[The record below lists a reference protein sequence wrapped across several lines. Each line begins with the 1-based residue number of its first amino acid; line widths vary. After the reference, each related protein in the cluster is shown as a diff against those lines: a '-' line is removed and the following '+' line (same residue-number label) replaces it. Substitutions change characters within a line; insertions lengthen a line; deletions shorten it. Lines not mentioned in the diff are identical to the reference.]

1 MYEVYTTCI
10 PDDACELTHGP
21 STHPQILS
29 QTLEQLQMNISSSM
43 VVGART
49 WRKICQTT
57 LVSYGISEACAVPLL
72 MIGRLGDGVHQVK
85 VAQAAGMES
94 PSLVRLLDQ
103 LCSSGYVCRT
113 EDIHDRRAKALSLT
127 ARGRELVQAVEQQ
140 LVRLR
145 REVLATID
153 PDDLEAALRV
163 LRAFE
168 GFLNGF
174 FTGMPPARDW
184 FYGVRTFAAS
194 MIALYIAMLMQMPRP
209 YWAMAT
215 VYIVSSPFVGPTSSK
230 ALYRAVGTFMGAAA
244 AVFFVP
250 MFVQTPYVLVVVIAL
265 WTGILLFLSLHL
277 RTANSYA
284 LMLAGYTLPLIAL
297 PVVDNPLAV
306 WDVAEARTEEIFL
319 GIAVAAVVGAMFWPR
334 RLAPVFD
341 DSVSKWFAD
350 AQVYSQRFLSRNV
363 QPEEISTLR
372 GGMVATFNTLELM
385 IGQLPHEGSR
395 PQTVRNTKELRGR
408 MIHLLPVI
416 DALDDAVY
424 ALEHR
429 APELLERFTPLLTA
443 ANEWLASTQKDAPL
457 ERWRVLRDQ
466 IEALQPD
473 ADALDD
479 RHQLLFSNALYRLGE
494 WVDLW
499 QDCRSLQAAIQC
511 ESQDSW
517 RAVYRHW
524 RLGRLTPFLDRG
536 LMFYSAFSTV
546 TAIIVASV
554 LWILLG
560 WTDGGSAV
568 ILAAVACSFFASMDD
583 PAPQIYRFF
592 FWTAMSVLFASLYLF
607 LVLPNLHDFPM
618 LVLAFSVPFICI
630 GTLTV
635 QPRFYLGMLLT
646 LVNTSSFISI
656 QGAYDADFLAF
667 ANSNLAGPVGLL
679 FAFVWTLI
687 ARPFGAELA
696 AKRLTRFS
704 WRDID
709 TGIALREVR
718 VALNLL
724 DLLAY
729 SPRILGVPRVL
740 LNQVVEG
747 VGGYFKACLKA
758 GERLPAPSGL
768 LMTLDR
774 TRRALNG
781 QGLQGEDETRLHL
794 LHALS
799 GLRLA
804 LLPGVEFLGGT
815 EMEAPLPDGAPL

>member
-1 MYEVYTTCI
+1 
-10 PDDACELTHGP
+10 
-21 STHPQILS
+21 
-29 QTLEQLQMNISSSM
+29 
-43 VVGART
+43 
-49 WRKICQTT
+49 
-57 LVSYGISEACAVPLL
+57 
-72 MIGRLGDGVHQVK
+72 
-85 VAQAAGMES
+85 
-94 PSLVRLLDQ
+94 
-103 LCSSGYVCRT
+103 
-113 EDIHDRRAKALSLT
+113 
-127 ARGRELVQAVEQQ
+127 
-140 LVRLR
+140 
-145 REVLATID
+145 
-153 PDDLEAALRV
+153 
-163 LRAFE
+163 
-168 GFLNGF
+168 
-174 FTGMPPARDW
+174 MPPARDW

-194 MIALYIAMLMQMPRP
+194 MIALYIALLMQMPRP

-215 VYIVSSPFVGPTSSK
+215 VYIVSNPFLGPTTSK
-230 ALYRAVGTFMGAAA
+230 ALYRAVGTFIGAAA
-244 AVFFVP
+244 AVLFVP
-250 MFVQTPYVLVVVIAL
+250 MFVQSPYVLVVVIAL
-265 WTGILLFLSLHL
+265 WTGTLLFLSLHL
-277 RTANSYA
+277 RTANNYA

-297 PVVDNPLAV
+297 PVVNNPLAV

-334 RLAPVFD
+334 RLAPVFN
-341 DSVSKWFAD
+341 DSVGKWFAD
-350 AQVYSQRFLSRNV
+350 ASTYSLRFLSRNV
-363 QPEEISTLR
+363 EPEEVSALR
-372 GGMVATFNTLELM
+372 ASMVATFNSLELM

-416 DALDDAVY
+416 DALDDALY
-424 ALEHR
+424 ALER
-429 APELLERFTPLLTA
+429 RTPELVDKFAPLLA
-443 ANEWLASTQKDAPL
+443 ATTEWLEHKDDDL
-457 ERWRVLRDQ
+457 ERWQALKDQ
-466 IEALQPD
+466 LEALQP
-473 ADALDD
+473 APEALDD
-479 RHQLLFSNALYRLGE
+479 RKQLLFSNAIYRLGE
-494 WVDLW
+494 WIDLW
-499 QDCRSLQAAIQC
+499 QDCRSLQHAIQC

-536 LMFYSAFSTV
+536 LMFYSAASTV

-592 FWTAMSVLFASLYLF
+592 FWTAMSVVFASLYLF

-618 LVLAFSVPFICI
+618 LVLAFAVPFIVV

-635 QPRFYLGMLLT
+635 KPQFYLGMLLT

-656 QGAYDADFLAF
+656 QGAYDADFLSF
-667 ANSNLAGPVGLL
+667 ANSNLAGPMGLL
-679 FAFVWTLI
+679 FAFIWTLV

-704 WRDID
+704 WRDIVSLAEPATLSEHRLLGIRMLD
-709 TGIALREVR
+709 RLMQHLPRLAMTGQDSGVALREVR

-729 SPRILGVPRVL
+729 TPRILGLPQVL
-740 LNQVVEG
+740 LRQVVAE
-747 VGGYFKACLKA
+747 VGEYFKACLKA
-758 GERLPAPSGL
+758 GERLPAPSPL

-774 TRRALNG
+774 TRRALSG
-781 QGLQGEDETRLHL
+781 AGDDETRRHL

-804 LLPGVEFLGGT
+804 LLPGVEFVGT
-815 EMEAPLPDGAPL
+815 AEPEEPLPHGIDGAPL

>member
-1 MYEVYTTCI
+1 
-10 PDDACELTHGP
+10 
-21 STHPQILS
+21 
-29 QTLEQLQMNISSSM
+29 
-43 VVGART
+43 
-49 WRKICQTT
+49 
-57 LVSYGISEACAVPLL
+57 
-72 MIGRLGDGVHQVK
+72 
-85 VAQAAGMES
+85 
-94 PSLVRLLDQ
+94 
-103 LCSSGYVCRT
+103 
-113 EDIHDRRAKALSLT
+113 
-127 ARGRELVQAVEQQ
+127 
-140 LVRLR
+140 
-145 REVLATID
+145 
-153 PDDLEAALRV
+153 
-163 LRAFE
+163 
-168 GFLNGF
+168 
-174 FTGMPPARDW
+174 MPPARDW

-230 ALYRAVGTFMGAAA
+230 ALYRAIGTFLGAMA

-250 MFVQTPYVLVVVIAL
+250 MFVQSPYVLVVVIAL
-265 WTGILLFLSLHL
+265 WTGTLLFLSLHL

-319 GIAVAAVVGAMFWPR
+319 GIAVAAVMGAMFWPR
-334 RLAPVFD
+334 RLAPVFN
-341 DSVSKWFAD
+341 DSVSKWFTD
-350 AQVYSQRFLSRNV
+350 ASTYSLRFLSRNV
-363 QPEEISTLR
+363 QPDEVSALR
-372 GGMVATFNTLELM
+372 SSMVTNFNSLELM
-385 IGQLPHEGSR
+385 IGQLPHEGAR

-416 DALDDAVY
+416 DALDDALY
-424 ALEHR
+424 ALER
-429 APELLERFTPLLTA
+429 RTPELVARFAPLLA
-443 ANEWLASTQKDAPL
+443 ATTEWLDHKDADL
-457 ERWRVLRDQ
+457 NRWRALKHQ
-466 IEALQPD
+466 LEALQPS
-473 ADALDD
+473 ADELED
-479 RHQLLFSNALYRLGE
+479 RKQLLFSNAIYRLGE
-494 WVDLW
+494 WIDLW
-499 QDCRSLQAAIQC
+499 QDCRSLQYAIQC

-524 RLGRLTPFLDRG
+524 RLGRLSPFLDRG
-536 LMFYSAFSTV
+536 LMLYSAASTV

-592 FWTAMSVLFASLYLF
+592 FWTAMSVVFASLYLF

-618 LVLAFSVPFICI
+618 LVLAFAVPFICI

-635 QPRFYLGMLLT
+635 KPQFYLGMLLT

-656 QGAYDADFLAF
+656 QGAYDADFLSF

-704 WRDID
+704 WRDIVSLTEPATLSEHRHLGVQMLDRLMQHLPRLAIIGQD

-729 SPRILGVPRVL
+729 TPRVTGVPQTL
-740 LNQVVEG
+740 LHQVVAE
-747 VGGYFKACLKA
+747 VGEYFKACLKA
-758 GERLPAPSGL
+758 GERLPAPSAL

-774 TRRALNG
+774 TRRALNT
-781 QGLQGEDETRLHL
+781 ECDDVARLHL

-804 LLPGVEFLGGT
+804 LLPGVEFIGGT

>member
-1 MYEVYTTCI
+1 MSGFWT
-10 PDDACELTHGP
+10 
-21 STHPQILS
+21 
-29 QTLEQLQMNISSSM
+29 
-43 VVGART
+43 
-49 WRKICQTT
+49 
-57 LVSYGISEACAVPLL
+57 
-72 MIGRLGDGVHQVK
+72 GV
-85 VAQAAGMES
+85 
-94 PSLVRLLDQ
+94 
-103 LCSSGYVCRT
+103 
-113 EDIHDRRAKALSLT
+113 
-127 ARGRELVQAVEQQ
+127 
-140 LVRLR
+140 
-145 REVLATID
+145 
-153 PDDLEAALRV
+153 
-163 LRAFE
+163 
-168 GFLNGF
+168 
-174 FTGMPPARDW
+174 PPARDW

-250 MFVQTPYVLVVVIAL
+250 MFVQSPWVLVVIIAL
-265 WTGILLFLSLHL
+265 WTGTLLFLSLHL

-297 PVVDNPLAV
+297 PVLDNPLAV
-306 WDVAEARTEEIFL
+306 WDIAEARTEEIFL

-334 RLAPVFD
+334 RLAPVFN
-341 DSVSKWFAD
+341 DSVNKWFTD
-350 AQVYSQRFLSRNV
+350 ASTYSLRFLTREV
-363 QPEEISTLR
+363 KPEEVSALR
-372 GGMVATFNTLELM
+372 SAMVTTFNSLELM
-385 IGQLPHEGSR
+385 IGQLPHEGAR

-416 DALDDAVY
+416 DALDDALY
-424 ALEHR
+424 ALER
-429 APELLERFTPLLTA
+429 RTPELVDKFAPLLTA
-443 ANEWLASTQKDAPL
+443 TTEWLNYKDADL
-457 ERWRVLRDQ
+457 NRWQALKDQ
-466 IEALQPD
+466 LEALQPS
-473 ADALDD
+473 AEALDD
-479 RHQLLFSNALYRLGE
+479 RKQLLFSNALYRLGE
-494 WVDLW
+494 WIDLW
-499 QDCRSLQAAIQC
+499 QDCRSLQYAIQC
-511 ESQDSW
+511 ESQDNW

-536 LMFYSAFSTV
+536 LMLYSALSTV
-546 TAIIVASV
+546 SAIIVASV

-583 PAPQIYRFF
+583 PAPQIFRFF

-618 LVLAFSVPFICI
+618 LVLAFAVPFICI

-635 QPRFYLGMLLT
+635 KPQFYLGMLLT

-656 QGAYDADFLAF
+656 QGAYDADFLSF
-667 ANSNLAGPVGLL
+667 SNSNLAGPIGLL

-704 WRDID
+704 WRDIVSLTEPATLSEHRKLGVQMLDRLMQHLPRLGLIGQD
-709 TGIALREVR
+709 TGVALREVR

-729 SPRILGVPRVL
+729 TPRVLGVPQVL
-740 LNQVVEG
+740 LHQVVAE
-747 VGGYFKACLKA
+747 VGEYFKACLKA
-758 GERLPAPSGL
+758 GERLPAPSPL

-774 TRRALNG
+774 TRRALNT
-781 QGLQGEDETRLHL
+781 ECDDEARLHL

-804 LLPGVEFLGGT
+804 LLPGVEFVGT
-815 EMEAPLPDGAPL
+815 GALEEPLPHGIDGAPL

>member
-1 MYEVYTTCI
+1 M
-10 PDDACELTHGP
+10 
-21 STHPQILS
+21 
-29 QTLEQLQMNISSSM
+29 
-43 VVGART
+43 
-49 WRKICQTT
+49 
-57 LVSYGISEACAVPLL
+57 
-72 MIGRLGDGVHQVK
+72 
-85 VAQAAGMES
+85 
-94 PSLVRLLDQ
+94 
-103 LCSSGYVCRT
+103 
-113 EDIHDRRAKALSLT
+113 
-127 ARGRELVQAVEQQ
+127 
-140 LVRLR
+140 
-145 REVLATID
+145 
-153 PDDLEAALRV
+153 
-163 LRAFE
+163 
-168 GFLNGF
+168 NGF
-174 FTGMPPARDW
+174 FAGMPPARDW

-194 MIALYIAMLMQMPRP
+194 MIALYIALLMQMPRP

-215 VYIVSSPFVGPTSSK
+215 VYIVSNPFLGPTTSK
-230 ALYRAVGTFMGAAA
+230 ALYRAIGTFIGAAA
-244 AVFFVP
+244 AVLFVP
-250 MFVQTPYVLVVVIAL
+250 MFVQSPYVLVLVIAL
-265 WTGILLFLSLHL
+265 WTGTLLFLSLHL
-277 RTANSYA
+277 RTANNYA

-334 RLAPVFD
+334 RLAPVFN

-350 AQVYSQRFLSRNV
+350 ASTYSLRFLDRNV
-363 QPEEISTLR
+363 QPEEVSALR
-372 GGMVATFNTLELM
+372 ASMVTTFNSLELM

-416 DALDDAVY
+416 DALDDALY
-424 ALEHR
+424 ALER
-429 APELLERFTPLLTA
+429 RTPELVDKFAPLLGA
-443 ANEWLASTQKDAPL
+443 ATEWLQHKDADID
-457 ERWRVLRDQ
+457 RWQALKDQ
-466 IEALQPD
+466 LEALQPSPE
-473 ADALDD
+473 ALDD
-479 RHQLLFSNALYRLGE
+479 RKQLLFSNAIYRLGE
-494 WVDLW
+494 WIDLW
-499 QDCRSLQAAIQC
+499 QDCRSLQIAIQC
-511 ESQDSW
+511 ENQDSW

-536 LMFYSAFSTV
+536 LMLYSAASTV

-560 WTDGGSAV
+560 WTDGGAAV
-568 ILAAVACSFFASMDD
+568 ILAAVSCSFFASMDD

-618 LVLAFSVPFICI
+618 LVLAFSVPFIVI

-635 QPRFYLGMLLT
+635 KPQFYLGMLLT

-656 QGAYDADFLAF
+656 QGAYDADFLSF
-667 ANSNLAGPVGLL
+667 ANSNLAGPIGLL

-704 WRDID
+704 WRDIVSLTEPATLAEHRQLGVQVLDRLMQHLPRLAMTGQD

-718 VALNLL
+718 VALNML

-729 SPRILGVPRVL
+729 TPRVQGTANVL
-740 LNQVVEG
+740 LRQVVAE
-747 VGGYFKACLKA
+747 VGEYFKACLKA
-758 GERLPAPSGL
+758 GERLPAPSPL
-768 LMTLDR
+768 LMTMDR
-774 TRRALNG
+774 TRRALAG
-781 QGLQGEDETRLHL
+781 AGDDETRRHL

-804 LLPGVEFLGGT
+804 LLPGVEFVGSAEL
-815 EMEAPLPDGAPL
+815 EEPLPHGIDGAPL

>member
-1 MYEVYTTCI
+1 
-10 PDDACELTHGP
+10 
-21 STHPQILS
+21 
-29 QTLEQLQMNISSSM
+29 
-43 VVGART
+43 
-49 WRKICQTT
+49 
-57 LVSYGISEACAVPLL
+57 
-72 MIGRLGDGVHQVK
+72 
-85 VAQAAGMES
+85 
-94 PSLVRLLDQ
+94 
-103 LCSSGYVCRT
+103 
-113 EDIHDRRAKALSLT
+113 
-127 ARGRELVQAVEQQ
+127 
-140 LVRLR
+140 
-145 REVLATID
+145 
-153 PDDLEAALRV
+153 
-163 LRAFE
+163 
-168 GFLNGF
+168 
-174 FTGMPPARDW
+174 MPPARDW

-194 MIALYIAMLMQMPRP
+194 MIALYIALLMQMPRP

-230 ALYRAVGTFMGAAA
+230 ALYRAVGTFLGAAA
-244 AVFFVP
+244 AVLFVP
-250 MFVQTPYVLVVVIAL
+250 MFVQSPYVLVLVIAL
-265 WTGILLFLSLHL
+265 WTGILLFLSMHL
-277 RTANSYA
+277 RTANNYA

-297 PVVDNPLAV
+297 PVVNNPLAV

-334 RLAPVFD
+334 RLAPVFN

-350 AQVYSQRFLSRNV
+350 ASNYSTRFLARNV
-363 QPEEISTLR
+363 QPEEVSALR
-372 GGMVATFNTLELM
+372 ASMVATFNTLELM
-385 IGQLPHEGSR
+385 IGQLPHEGAR

-416 DALDDAVY
+416 DALDDALY
-424 ALEHR
+424 ALER
-429 APELLERFTPLLTA
+429 RTPELVDKFAPLLA
-443 ANEWLASTQKDAPL
+443 AATEWLDHKNADP
-457 ERWRVLRDQ
+457 ERWQALKDQ
-466 IEALQPD
+466 LEALQPSTEV
-473 ADALDD
+473 LDD
-479 RHQLLFSNALYRLGE
+479 RKQLLFSNALYRLGE

-499 QDCRSLQAAIQC
+499 QDCRSLQHAIQC

-536 LMFYSAFSTV
+536 LMLYSAASTV
-546 TAIIVASV
+546 AAIIVASV

-592 FWTAMSVLFASLYLF
+592 FWTAMSVVFASLYLF

-618 LVLAFSVPFICI
+618 LVLAFAVPFICI

-635 QPRFYLGMLLT
+635 KPQFYLGMLLT

-656 QGAYDADFLAF
+656 QGAYDADFLSF

-696 AKRLTRFS
+696 AKRLTRFA
-704 WRDID
+704 WRDIVSLTEPATLADHRRLGVQVLDRLMQHLPRLAVTGQD

-729 SPRILGVPRVL
+729 TPRAHGVPQAL
-740 LNQVVEG
+740 LRQVVAE
-747 VGGYFKACLKA
+747 VGEYFKACLKA
-758 GERLPAPSGL
+758 GERLPAPSPL

-774 TRRALNG
+774 TRRALG
-781 QGLQGEDETRLHL
+781 GAGDEETRLHL

-804 LLPGVEFLGGT
+804 LLPGVEFVGSA
-815 EMEAPLPDGAPL
+815 EPEEPLPHGIDGAPL

>member
-1 MYEVYTTCI
+1 MSGFWT
-10 PDDACELTHGP
+10 
-21 STHPQILS
+21 
-29 QTLEQLQMNISSSM
+29 
-43 VVGART
+43 
-49 WRKICQTT
+49 
-57 LVSYGISEACAVPLL
+57 
-72 MIGRLGDGVHQVK
+72 GV
-85 VAQAAGMES
+85 
-94 PSLVRLLDQ
+94 
-103 LCSSGYVCRT
+103 
-113 EDIHDRRAKALSLT
+113 
-127 ARGRELVQAVEQQ
+127 
-140 LVRLR
+140 
-145 REVLATID
+145 
-153 PDDLEAALRV
+153 
-163 LRAFE
+163 
-168 GFLNGF
+168 
-174 FTGMPPARDW
+174 PPARDW

-250 MFVQTPYVLVVVIAL
+250 MFVQSPWVLVVIIAL
-265 WTGILLFLSLHL
+265 WTGTLLFLSLHL

-297 PVVDNPLAV
+297 PVLDNPLAV
-306 WDVAEARTEEIFL
+306 WDIAEARTEEIFL

-334 RLAPVFD
+334 RLAPVFN
-341 DSVSKWFAD
+341 DSVNKWFTD
-350 AQVYSQRFLSRNV
+350 ASTYSLRFLTREV
-363 QPEEISTLR
+363 KPEEVSALR
-372 GGMVATFNTLELM
+372 SAMVTTFNSLELM
-385 IGQLPHEGSR
+385 IGQLPHEGAR

-416 DALDDAVY
+416 DALDDALY
-424 ALEHR
+424 ALER
-429 APELLERFTPLLTA
+429 RTPELVDKFAPLLTA
-443 ANEWLASTQKDAPL
+443 TTEWLEHKDADL
-457 ERWRVLRDQ
+457 ERWQALKDQ
-466 IEALQPD
+466 IDALQPS
-473 ADALDD
+473 AEALDD
-479 RHQLLFSNALYRLGE
+479 RKQLLFSNALYRLGE
-494 WVDLW
+494 WIDLW
-499 QDCRSLQAAIQC
+499 QDCRSLQYAIQC

-536 LMFYSAFSTV
+536 LMLYSALSTV
-546 TAIIVASV
+546 SAIIVASV

-583 PAPQIYRFF
+583 PAPQIFRFF

-618 LVLAFSVPFICI
+618 LVLAFAVPFICI

-635 QPRFYLGMLLT
+635 KPQFYLGMLLT

-656 QGAYDADFLAF
+656 QGAYDADFLSF
-667 ANSNLAGPVGLL
+667 SNSNLAGPIGLL

-704 WRDID
+704 WRDIVSLTEPATLSEHRKLGVQMLDRLMQHLPRLGLIGQD
-709 TGIALREVR
+709 TGVALREVR

-729 SPRILGVPRVL
+729 TPRVLGVPQVL
-740 LNQVVEG
+740 LHQVVAE
-747 VGGYFKACLKA
+747 VGEYFKACLKA
-758 GERLPAPSGL
+758 GERLPAPSPL

-774 TRRALNG
+774 TRRALNS
-781 QGLQGEDETRLHL
+781 ECDDEARLHL

-804 LLPGVEFLGGT
+804 LLPGVEFVGT
-815 EMEAPLPDGAPL
+815 GALEEPLPHGIDGAPL

>member
-1 MYEVYTTCI
+1 M
-10 PDDACELTHGP
+10 
-21 STHPQILS
+21 
-29 QTLEQLQMNISSSM
+29 
-43 VVGART
+43 
-49 WRKICQTT
+49 
-57 LVSYGISEACAVPLL
+57 
-72 MIGRLGDGVHQVK
+72 
-85 VAQAAGMES
+85 
-94 PSLVRLLDQ
+94 
-103 LCSSGYVCRT
+103 
-113 EDIHDRRAKALSLT
+113 
-127 ARGRELVQAVEQQ
+127 
-140 LVRLR
+140 
-145 REVLATID
+145 
-153 PDDLEAALRV
+153 
-163 LRAFE
+163 
-168 GFLNGF
+168 NGF
-174 FTGMPPARDW
+174 FSGFPPARDW

-194 MIALYIAMLMQMPRP
+194 MIALYIALLMQMPRP

-230 ALYRAVGTFMGAAA
+230 ALYRAVGTFLGAAA
-244 AVFFVP
+244 AVLFEP
-250 MFVQTPYVLVVVIAL
+250 MFVQSPYVLVVVIAL
-265 WTGILLFLSLHL
+265 WTGTLLFLSMHL
-277 RTANSYA
+277 RTANNYA

-297 PVVDNPLAV
+297 PVVNNPLAV

-334 RLAPVFD
+334 RLAPVFN

-350 AQVYSQRFLSRNV
+350 ASIYSARFLDRNV
-363 QPEEISTLR
+363 QPEEVSALR
-372 GGMVATFNTLELM
+372 SSMVATFNTLELM
-385 IGQLPHEGSR
+385 IGQLPHEGAR

-416 DALDDAVY
+416 DALDDALY
-424 ALEHR
+424 ALER
-429 APELLERFTPLLTA
+429 RTPELVDKFSPLLA
-443 ANEWLASTQKDAPL
+443 AATEWLEHQDADI
-457 ERWRVLRDQ
+457 ERWQALKDQ
-466 IEALQPD
+466 LEALQPSPEV
-473 ADALDD
+473 LDD
-479 RHQLLFSNALYRLGE
+479 RKQLLFSNAIYRLGE

-499 QDCRSLQAAIQC
+499 QDCRSLQHAIEC

-524 RLGRLTPFLDRG
+524 RLGRLTPFLDHG
-536 LMFYSAFSTV
+536 LMLYSAASTV
-546 TAIIVASV
+546 VAIIVASV

-560 WTDGGSAV
+560 WTDGGAAV

-592 FWTAMSVLFASLYLF
+592 FWTAMSVVFASLYLF

-618 LVLAFSVPFICI
+618 LVLAFAVPFICI

-635 QPRFYLGMLLT
+635 KPQFYLGMLLT

-656 QGAYDADFLAF
+656 QGAYDADFLSF

-696 AKRLTRFS
+696 AKRLTRFA
-704 WRDID
+704 WRDIVSLTEPATLADHRRLGVQVLDRLMQHLPRLAVTGQD

-729 SPRILGVPRVL
+729 TPRVQGAPQAL
-740 LNQVVEG
+740 LHQVVAE
-747 VGGYFKACLKA
+747 VGEYFTACLKA
-758 GERLPAPSGL
+758 GERLPAPSPL

-774 TRRALNG
+774 TRRALASAP
-781 QGLQGEDETRLHL
+781 DEQTRLHL

-804 LLPGVEFLGGT
+804 LLPGVEFVGSA
-815 EMEAPLPDGAPL
+815 ESEEPLPHGIDGAPL

>member
-1 MYEVYTTCI
+1 
-10 PDDACELTHGP
+10 
-21 STHPQILS
+21 
-29 QTLEQLQMNISSSM
+29 
-43 VVGART
+43 
-49 WRKICQTT
+49 
-57 LVSYGISEACAVPLL
+57 
-72 MIGRLGDGVHQVK
+72 
-85 VAQAAGMES
+85 
-94 PSLVRLLDQ
+94 
-103 LCSSGYVCRT
+103 
-113 EDIHDRRAKALSLT
+113 
-127 ARGRELVQAVEQQ
+127 
-140 LVRLR
+140 
-145 REVLATID
+145 
-153 PDDLEAALRV
+153 
-163 LRAFE
+163 
-168 GFLNGF
+168 
-174 FTGMPPARDW
+174 MPPARDW

-194 MIALYIAMLMQMPRP
+194 MIALYIALLMQMPRP

-215 VYIVSSPFVGPTSSK
+215 VYIVSSPFLGPTSSK
-230 ALYRAVGTFMGAAA
+230 ALYRAVGTFIGAAA
-244 AVFFVP
+244 AVLFVP
-250 MFVQTPYVLVVVIAL
+250 MFVQSPYVLVVVIAL
-265 WTGILLFLSLHL
+265 WTGTLLFLSLHL
-277 RTANSYA
+277 RTANNYA

-297 PVVDNPLAV
+297 PVVNNPLGV

-334 RLAPVFD
+334 RLAPVFN
-341 DSVSKWFAD
+341 DSVNKWFTD
-350 AQVYSQRFLSRNV
+350 ASTYSLRFLSRNV
-363 QPEEISTLR
+363 QPEEVSALR
-372 GGMVATFNTLELM
+372 ASMVATFNSLELM

-416 DALDDAVY
+416 DALDDALY
-424 ALEHR
+424 ALER
-429 APELLERFTPLLTA
+429 RTPELVDKFAPLLVATT
-443 ANEWLASTQKDAPL
+443 EWLEHKDADL
-457 ERWRVLRDQ
+457 DRWQALKDQ
-466 IEALQPD
+466 LEALQP
-473 ADALDD
+473 APEALDD
-479 RHQLLFSNALYRLGE
+479 RKQLLFSNAIYRLGE
-494 WVDLW
+494 WIDLW
-499 QDCRSLQAAIQC
+499 QDCRSLQYAIQC

-536 LMFYSAFSTV
+536 LMFYSAASTV

-592 FWTAMSVLFASLYLF
+592 FWTAMSVVFASLYLF

-618 LVLAFSVPFICI
+618 LVLAFAVPFICI

-635 QPRFYLGMLLT
+635 KPQFYLGMLLT

-656 QGAYDADFLAF
+656 QGAYDADFLSF
-667 ANSNLAGPVGLL
+667 ANSNLAGPMGLL
-679 FAFVWTLI
+679 FAFIWTLI

-704 WRDID
+704 WRDIVSLSEPATLSEHRLLGIRMLD
-709 TGIALREVR
+709 RLMQHLPRLAMTGQDSGVALREVR

-729 SPRILGVPRVL
+729 TPRVLGVPQAL
-740 LNQVVEG
+740 LRQVVAE
-747 VGGYFKACLKA
+747 VGEYFKACLKA
-758 GERLPAPSGL
+758 GERLQAPSPL

-774 TRRALNG
+774 TRRALSG
-781 QGLQGEDETRLHL
+781 AGDDETRRHL

-804 LLPGVEFLGGT
+804 LLPGVEFVGAA
-815 EMEAPLPDGAPL
+815 EPEEPLPHGIDGAPL